1 MDPSLGIAR
10 PCHWQVGRLLHFVFI
25 RIFADE
31 FYPGLEGINLSSPSK
46 SMPDI
51 TVDQNYD
58 ARGYYG
64 NTDLPPAAT
73 FLPQNMYARYVL

>member
-1 MDPSLGIAR
+1 M
-10 PCHWQVGRLLHFVFI
+10 
-25 RIFADE
+25 
-31 FYPGLEGINLSSPSK
+31 NLSSPSK

-64 NTDLPPAAT
+64 NQELPPAAT
-73 FLPQNMYARYVL
+73 FLPQNMYAR